1 MLLSIEGGMGFF
13 FIIMMTEA
21 VPWITFTQAAKRIR
35 RSRAT
40 VFRLVEAGL
49 LQRVYEG
56 LRAKGITL
64 ESIAAYESSISYLNN
79 REKGLVDRLPRTAQD
94 RSPLY
99 FAVVTGRYPAR
110 GAALG
115 RCTGTR
121 HASAVEFAGA
131 GRGPS
136 GDSRRGA

>member
-21 VPWITFTQAAKRIR
+21 VPWITFEQAAKRIR

-64 ESIAAYESSISYLNN
+64 ESIAAYESSISYLND
-79 REKGLVDRLPRTAQD
+79 REKGVVDRLPRTAQD

-99 FAVVTGRYPAR
+99 FAVITGRYPTR
-110 GAALG
+110 GASAA
-115 RCTGTR
+115 RCAGSR
-121 HASAVEFAGA
+121 HAGAAEFAGA

-136 GDSRRGA
+136 GGAGRGS